1 MGLLDEAGGDF
12 YRFNCFDLEVGR
24 IGHRI
29 FEGDFKAVKI
39 GDTFNIEIGDIS
51 IFVISKLNKF
61 PRFFTKEK
69 IVRGFEVKNAS
80 NNSISWET
88 NVINC
93 NIQRYPTSRM

>member
-29 FEGDFKAVKI
+29 FEGDFKVVKI

-51 IFVISKLNKF
+51 IVVISKLNKF
-61 PRFFTKEK
+61 HQISKVFYKR
-69 IVRGFEVKNAS
+69 KN
-80 NNSISWET
+80 
-88 NVINC
+88 
-93 NIQRYPTSRM
+93 RLRL